1 VSGSVLLDGRA
12 RFIGMTSTLTRSA
25 PIPTEGER
33 LILEPRLLARFMSK
47 IKKIQVL
54 EDPAEGECWVWMP
67 PSQNGG
73 YGRFYLGRD
82 DEGKQHYKGSHV
94 ISYMQSVGPVP
105 IGWVVDHMCNNK
117 ACCAPYHLEAVKNLE
132 NLRRAHER
140 RPWRRLN
147 QYGADFTN
155 DPETDWRL
163 AL

>member
-1 VSGSVLLDGRA
+1 MSGSGLLAGGG
-12 RFIGMTSTLTRSA
+12 RFIAMTTLTRQH

-33 LILEPRLLARFMSK
+33 LILDARQLARFMSK
-47 IKKIQVL
+47 VKKLVIKP
-54 EDPAEGECWVWMP
+54 EFGECWVWLP

-94 ISYMQSVGPVP
+94 LMYMQHVGPVP
-105 IGWVVDHMCNNK
+105 PGWVVDHLCENK
-117 ACCAPYHLEAVKNLE
+117 ACCRPEHLEAVKNLE
-132 NLRRAHER
+132 NLQRAHER

-147 QYGADFTN
+147 QYVTDYT
-155 DPETDWRL
+155 DKEPDWRL